1 MSDACENCIHRNVCA
16 HRDDFEKFTKEINS
30 ITTKAYAMNFKS
42 KPKCI
47 YFKLNNVQ
55 RNACF
60 ANH

>member
-1 MSDACENCIHRNVCA
+1 MSDVCENCVHRNVCA
-16 HRDDFEKFTKEINS
+16 HRNDFEKFVKEIDS
-30 ITTKAYAMNFKS
+30 ITVKAYAMNFKS
-42 KPKCI
+42 EPKCI